1 MTVDEIINIF
11 KIISPEEEVG
21 SIAKNSKGFI
31 IYLTRPKLKN
41 GEYVE
46 DNLYLLTN
54 DKKISSFNPNN
65 DRELYKEGLKNI
77 IYKRPGL

>member
-1 MTVDEIINIF
+1 MDIDEIKKIF
-11 KIISPEEEVG
+11 KILSPDEEVG
-21 SIAKNSKGFI
+21 SIAKNSKGYMV
-31 IYLTRPKLKN
+31 YLTRPKLKD
-41 GEYVE
+41 GEWVE

-54 DKKISSFNPNN
+54 DKKLSSFNPNN